1 MVVSAVCPFAFIAG
15 KQLVKVK
22 KWLDEFHRHHLLY
35 VSCWFHFSAFTAK
48 EI

>member
-1 MVVSAVCPFAFIAG
+1 MVVSAVGPFAVIARKQFI
-15 KQLVKVK
+15 KIK

-48 EI
+48 AI